1 MKSGFVALIGRP
13 NVGKSTLMNHLI
25 GQKIAITSEK
35 AQTTR
40 SQIRTVYTDER
51 GQIVFED
58 TPGLTRAKNKL
69 GRFMVG
75 VAEKTI
81 EEADVIL
88 WIVDAS
94 EHIGPAEREIGER
107 LRKCRQ
113 PLVLAVNKIDKITDK
128 ARLTAQVKAYE
139 EFCRPKDMVAVAA
152 LKSENIDLLLDTI
165 YRYLPEGPFF
175 YSEDT
180 VTEEPMR
187 ELAGELIREQTL
199 RLLRDEVPHGVAVT
213 VEHGD
218 RQGRSD
224 VKAHRHRR
232 QEGNRRDDGEQ
243 GEPKALGQGA
253 ARLARQRHPASLLR
267 LRREKA
273 MREGEEVSGL
283 VLKSMTIGERDRRIT
298 ILTREKGKLS
308 CFARGASRQ
317 GSPLMGLARPLVY
330 GKFTLRPGRD
340 ADIVVAAEGLRFF
353 GKIEAD
359 ALTLCYASYFLE
371 LADYFYRDF
380 QREEEGL
387 KLLYF
392 SLLALEKPELP
403 RELVRRILELK
414 LLVLFG
420 SYVAAPPLKK
430 HENCSYTWDFVI
442 RTPVEKLFTFTVG
455 EEALREFG
463 ENVDALRSRVAP
475 HRFRSLSVLEEMRR
489 VQ

>member
-128 ARLTAQVKAYE
+128 ARLAAQVKAYE

-152 LKSENIDLLLDTI
+152 LKSENIDLLLDTL

-187 ELAGELIREQTL
+187 
-199 RLLRDEVPHGVAVT
+199 
-213 VEHGD
+213 
-218 RQGRSD
+218 
-224 VKAHRHRR
+224 
-232 QEGNRRDDGEQ
+232 
-243 GEPKALGQGA
+243 
-253 ARLARQRHPASLLR
+253 AS
-267 LRREKA
+267 
-273 MREGEEVSGL
+273 
-283 VLKSMTIGERDRRIT
+283 
-298 ILTREKGKLS
+298 
-308 CFARGASRQ
+308 
-317 GSPLMGLARPLVY
+317 
-330 GKFTLRPGRD
+330 
-340 ADIVVAAEGLRFF
+340 
-353 GKIEAD
+353 
-359 ALTLCYASYFLE
+359 
-371 LADYFYRDF
+371 
-380 QREEEGL
+380 
-387 KLLYF
+387 
-392 SLLALEKPELP
+392 
-403 RELVRRILELK
+403 
-414 LLVLFG
+414 
-420 SYVAAPPLKK
+420 
-430 HENCSYTWDFVI
+430 
-442 RTPVEKLFTFTVG
+442 
-455 EEALREFG
+455 
-463 ENVDALRSRVAP
+463 
-475 HRFRSLSVLEEMRR
+475 
-489 VQ
+489 

>member
-94 EHIGPAEREIGER
+94 E

-128 ARLTAQVKAYE
+128 ARLAAQVKAYE

-152 LKSENIDLLLDTI
+152 LKSENIDLLLDTL

-213 VEHGD
+213 VERMKEREDGGFDIDANIICERESHKGMVIGKGGQMLK
-218 RQGRSD
+218 RIGIGARKAIEEMTESKVNLKLW
-224 VKAHRHRR
+224 VKV
-232 QEGNRRDDGEQ
+232 RRDW
-243 GEPKALGQGA
+243 
-253 ARLARQRHPASLLR
+253 
-267 LRREKA
+267 
-273 MREGEEVSGL
+273 
-283 VLKSMTIGERDRRIT
+283 RDNDT
-298 ILTREKGKLS
+298 
-308 CFARGASRQ
+308 Q
-317 GSPLMGLARPLVY
+317 
-330 GKFTLRPGRD
+330 
-340 ADIVVAAEGLRFF
+340 
-353 GKIEAD
+353 
-359 ALTLCYASYFLE
+359 
-371 LADYFYRDF
+371 
-380 QREEEGL
+380 
-387 KLLYF
+387 
-392 SLLALEKPELP
+392 
-403 RELVRRILELK
+403 
-414 LLVLFG
+414 
-420 SYVAAPPLKK
+420 
-430 HENCSYTWDFVI
+430 
-442 RTPVEKLFTFTVG
+442 
-455 EEALREFG
+455 
-463 ENVDALRSRVAP
+463 LRSFGYDARK
-475 HRFRSLSVLEEMRR
+475 L
-489 VQ
+489 